1 MKFIINFFK
10 NLFGTKKT
18 NQEKYEKNENT
29 VKTESL
35 EIPVIEKSEPIEE
48 KKEIIF
54 EAPKQEIKEETTIK
68 LKDAIVPKKE
78 KVKEDKPSEPAV
90 KDEPKKTKKEVKSE
104 KPKQVKEGKKTEKV
118 EKSEPA
124 KKSKPKK

>member
-1 MKFIINFFK
+1 MKFMINFFK
-10 NLFGTKKT
+10 NLFGTKRT

-54 EAPKQEIKEETTIK
+54 ETPKQKIKEETTIK
-68 LKDAIVPKKE
+68 LQDAIVPQKE
-78 KVKEDKPSEPAV
+78 KIKEDKPSGPSV
-90 KDEPKKTKKEVKSE
+90 KDDSKKNKKESKSE
-104 KPKQVKEGKKTEKV
+104 KSKQVKSDKKVEKV
-118 EKSEPA
+118 EKSEPS